1 MPALVQQTAQLLAF
15 PGRGIS
21 VRAALTP
28 ALKYHRLPEQL
39 IEAFLREASAFKACG
54 IDEALTRVL
63 AARMQVAP
71 LDLSQSG
78 RVFLIGPSGAG
89 RSSVAAKLVEAAAQA
104 GHNQVTVIDSQ
115 GFNPRNLKARAA
127 FGCIGDRDHVET
139 IGVVSALADAEDV
152 SETIAAFQL
161 KRLIVTGLDMARRFG
176 AVTAAVTQGAQL
188 AHVTRSPDAD
198 APLEALSPGELANLL
213 LG

>member
-1 MPALVQQTAQLLAF
+1 MPALAQQTAQLLAF

-39 IEAFLREASAFKACG
+39 IEAFLREASAYASHG
-54 IDEALTRVL
+54 IDEALARVL
-63 AARMQVAP
+63 AARMQIMP
-71 LDLSQSG
+71 LELAQCE
-78 RVFLIGPSGAG
+78 RVFLIGPKGAG
-89 RSSVAAKLVEAAAQA
+89 RSAVAAKLVETATQA
-104 GHNQVTVIDSQ
+104 GRNRLVVIDSQ
-115 GFNPRNLKARAA
+115 GFNPRNLKARTA
-127 FGCIGDRDHVET
+127 FGCIGDRDEIET
-139 IGVVSALADAEDV
+139 IGVVSALADAEEI

-161 KRLIVTGLDMARRFG
+161 KRLIVTGLDMTRRYG
-176 AVTAAVTQGAQL
+176 ALAAAVTQGAQL

-198 APLEALSPGELANLL
+198 APLETLSPRELATLL